1 MDQVSSKVIHDVSG
15 QKKLISFN
23 PIQGRIT
30 TQTVRDEEEY
40 MEHLGKIIQ
49 RDFFPSLTANEE
61 KGADDESSELKDRGA
76 LRTDSHNPEK
86 SDPTAMSLDKYMANN
101 TTEDDASFA
110 ELVEENE
117 KKQRIKLAPFFPS
130 LQCSAPA
137 PLDDSKTL
145 ALPGVSNAVVGPR
158 VTITGNNAVH
168 FNPDGVSQTREELLE
183 FLSKERKIVPT
194 NTRFKRPFPVNLEKK
209 RTMKHLL
216 AAKLGRVGLNGLE
229 MNSPYGTPQAS
240 GYKFLDSSP
249 SPMAMFP
256 HTPLMTWGELDSTP
270 FRLDDS
276 ETTPSVVSG
285 GPAFRIPSPSQ
296 REQLAHQLADKASR
310 QRVRDRLEA
319 VKRMQSA
326 ASSPSRSLL
335 SPAALRLLTSSSSII
350 NNGPN
355 SRPSTGTTRIGGQTC
370 SPLPKVNTPR
380 RIPSDLGV
388 VRRPN
393 SARST
398 PNCESVKPNITHKKI
413 LLEHGDIQ
421 VDKPESS
428 SSITDNLL
436 NLKCQNL

>member
-1 MDQVSSKVIHDVSG
+1 
-15 QKKLISFN
+15 
-23 PIQGRIT
+23 
-30 TQTVRDEEEY
+30 
-40 MEHLGKIIQ
+40 
-49 RDFFPSLTANEE
+49 
-61 KGADDESSELKDRGA
+61 
-76 LRTDSHNPEK
+76 
-86 SDPTAMSLDKYMANN
+86 MSLDKYMANN

-137 PLDDSKTL
+137 PLDNPKTL

-168 FNPDGVSQTREELLE
+168 FNPDGVSQTKEELLE
-183 FLSKERKIVPT
+183 FLSKERKIVSS

-216 AAKLGRVGLNGLE
+216 ATKLGRFGLNGLE
-229 MNSPYGTPQAS
+229 TNTPYGTPQAS
-240 GYKFLDSSP
+240 GYKFIDSSP
-249 SPMAMFP
+249 SPMTMFP

-270 FRLDDS
+270 YRLDDG

-285 GPAFRIPSPSQ
+285 APAFRIPSPSQ

-335 SPAALRLLTSSSSII
+335 SPAALRLLASSSSII
-350 NNGPN
+350 NNELN
-355 SRPSTGTTRIGGQTC
+355 SRPSTGTSCIGDQTS
-370 SPLPKVNTPR
+370 SPHPKVNTPR
-380 RIPSDLGV
+380 RVPSDLGV
-388 VRRPN
+388 VRRTN
-393 SARST
+393 SARLT
-398 PNCESVKPNITHKKI
+398 PHRESVKADVDQKKVS
-413 LLEHGDIQ
+413 LERGGNLGG
-421 VDKPESS
+421 KTESS

-436 NLKCQNL
+436 NLKFQNS

>member
-30 TQTVRDEEEY
+30 AQTVRDEEEY

-49 RDFFPSLTANEE
+49 RDFFPSLLSNEE
-61 KGADDESSELKDRGA
+61 KVSNDESSELKDRNS
-76 LRTDSHNPEK
+76 LNTDSHNPEK

-130 LQCSAPA
+130 LQCSALT
-137 PLDDSKTL
+137 PLDDPKTL

-168 FNPDGVSQTREELLE
+168 FNPDGVSQTKEELLE

-209 RTMKHLL
+209 RTIKHLL
-216 AAKLGRVGLNGLE
+216 ASKLGRVGVNGLE

-249 SPMAMFP
+249 SPMTMFP

-276 ETTPSVVSG
+276 EMTPSVVSG

-335 SPAALRLLTSSSSII
+335 SPAALRLLASSSSII
-350 NNGPN
+350 NNEPN
-355 SRPSTGTTRIGGQTC
+355 SRASTGASRIGGQTC

-380 RIPSDLGV
+380 RVPSDLGV

-398 PNCESVKPNITHKKI
+398 PHREPVKPDATQKKTS
-413 LLEHGDIQ
+413 LEHNGNQ

-436 NLKCQNL
+436 NLKYQSL

>member
-1 MDQVSSKVIHDVSG
+1 MDRVSSKVVHDADG
-15 QKKLISFN
+15 QKKLVSYN

-30 TQTVRDEEEY
+30 TQTIRGEEEY
-40 MEHLGKIIQ
+40 IEHLGQIIQ
-49 RDFFPSLTANEE
+49 RDFFPSLSPNEE
-61 KGADDESSELKDRGA
+61 KSIDDESREGGDCNLLS
-76 LRTDSHNPEK
+76 TDSHNPEK

-137 PLDDSKTL
+137 PLDNPKTL

-168 FNPDGVSQTREELLE
+168 FNPDGVSQTKEELLE
-183 FLSKERKIVPT
+183 FLSKERKIVSS

-216 AAKLGRVGLNGLE
+216 ATKLGRFGLNGLE
-229 MNSPYGTPQAS
+229 MNTPYGTPQAS
-240 GYKFLDSSP
+240 GYKFIDSSP
-249 SPMAMFP
+249 SPMTMFP

-270 FRLDDS
+270 YRLDNS
-276 ETTPSVVSG
+276 EMTPSVVSG
-285 GPAFRIPSPSQ
+285 SPAFRIPSPSQ

-319 VKRMQSA
+319 VKRMKSA

-335 SPAALRLLTSSSSII
+335 SPAALRLLASSSSII
-350 NNGPN
+350 NNESN
-355 SRPSTGTTRIGGQTC
+355 SRPSTGTGRIGGQTS

-380 RIPSDLGV
+380 RVPSDLGV
-388 VRRPN
+388 VRRTN

-398 PNCESVKPNITHKKI
+398 PHRESVKADVDQKKVS
-413 LLEHGDIQ
+413 LERGGNLDG
-421 VDKPESS
+421 KTESS

-436 NLKCQNL
+436 NLKFQNL